1 MREFLF
7 QFVPAMANHSWND
20 ERVLF
25 SAIRFRIQQV
35 HLFIHLSLNSF
46 DAVFSLWFRCLFSS
60 AAFVQLL
67 LTCINTP
74 HNVSTAV
81 RHFLPVHIAGS
92 NYHLFIIYYYWIWT
106 QNEIADNWLIYCY
119 QLSNNQNEFK
129 THLSICFTSSGSFID
144 WRILCE
150 RDPNRD
156 SLRFIIANFSW
167 FHFGTL

>member
-46 DAVFSLWFRCLFSS
+46 DAVCSLWFRCLFSS

-92 NYHLFIIYYYWIWT
+92 NYHLFIIYYYWIWM

-129 THLSICFTSSGSFID
+129 THLSIWFTSSGSFYRLKNFMRTRPKSRLIA
-144 WRILCE
+144 
-150 RDPNRD
+150 
-156 SLRFIIANFSW
+156 FIIANFSW